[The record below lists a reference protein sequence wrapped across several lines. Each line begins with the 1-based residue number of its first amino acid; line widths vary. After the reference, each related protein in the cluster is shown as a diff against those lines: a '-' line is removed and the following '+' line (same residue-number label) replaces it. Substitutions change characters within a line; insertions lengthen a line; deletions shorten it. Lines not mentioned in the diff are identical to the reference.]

1 MSDTE
6 KQYFASRLRQA
17 VDHSDLTYTDLAHT
31 SGISLSTI
39 NRWKEGKAVP
49 RFENMLKL
57 AEALNESVS
66 WFFGRN

>member
-6 KQYFASRLRQA
+6 KQYFASQLRQA
-17 VDHSDLTYTDLAHT
+17 VDNSDLTYSDLAHT

-49 RFENMLKL
+49 RFENILKL
-57 AEALNESVS
+57 ADALNESIN
-66 WFFGRN
+66 WFLGRY